1 MTQCAGT
8 TKKGDRCRRDAR
20 QASTFC
26 AIHQEQEARPRA
38 GRSRDW
44 DTDSVVK
51 ATIGGALIAA
61 IVLFRIRR

>member
-8 TKKGDRCRRDAR
+8 TKKGDRCRREAR
-20 QASTFC
+20 EASTYC

-44 DTDSVVK
+44 DTDSLTE
-51 ATIGGALIAA
+51 AAIGAALIAA